1 MVSDMEFLRK
11 IIIQSL
17 ISYGGA
23 ATMLNVSKWIWENHS
38 VELEEKGNLF
48 YRWQY
53 EMRWAATSL
62 RKDGILLPS
71 ELSDKGIWVLDDD
84 YIN

>member
-38 VELEEKGNLF
+38 VELEERGNLF